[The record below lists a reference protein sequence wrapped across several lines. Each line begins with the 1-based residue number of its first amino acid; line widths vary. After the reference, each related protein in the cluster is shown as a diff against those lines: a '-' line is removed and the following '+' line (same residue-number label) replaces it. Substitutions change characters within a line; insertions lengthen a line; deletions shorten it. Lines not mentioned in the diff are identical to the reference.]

1 MQMKQEITWI
11 ITIMW
16 VWLEIQLTL
25 GLFRAVVLRVQTM
38 SPRTLMRIQI
48 RRIQLLIAIVGFY
61 IQIIEQSQAQVQQIM
76 GII

>member
-16 VWLEIQLTL
+16 VWLEIQLTQ

-38 SPRTLMRIQI
+38 SPQTLMQVQI
-48 RRIQLLIAIVGFY
+48 RRTQLLIVIVGFY
-61 IQIIEQSQAQVQQIM
+61 IQIIEQSQAQAQQIM
-76 GII
+76 EII

>member
-25 GLFRAVVLRVQTM
+25 GLFRAAVIRVQTM
-38 SPRTLMRIQI
+38 PPQTLMRIQI
-48 RRIQLLIAIVGFY
+48 RRTQLLIVIVGFY

>member
-25 GLFRAVVLRVQTM
+25 GLFRAAILRVQTM
-38 SPRTLMRIQI
+38 LPQILMWIQI
-48 RRIQLLIAIVGFY
+48 RRTQLLIVIVGFY
-61 IQIIEQSQAQVQQIM
+61 MQIIEQSQAQVQQIM
-76 GII
+76 EII